1 MNLKTIFNLEKRN
14 ATYDWACQGTF
25 NILPAISHESAVFQI
40 RHLMEWQNRL
50 NREWMIE
57 NENKRYEPGEFM
69 PWLHGKEW
77 GFR

>member
-25 NILPAISHESAVFQI
+25 NILPVISHESAVFQI

-50 NREWMIE
+50 NMEWMIE
-57 NENKRYEPGEFM
+57 NENKRYEQGEWL
-69 PWLHGKEW
+69 PWLFSKGIDL
-77 GFR
+77 